1 MQRLAALLA
10 IAVLAA
16 ACGDGDEKTAPTTAA
31 APATT
36 AAVVPDATTEQA
48 PATTA
53 ELPPATSSETPPVST
68 TGTEPVPPEMANVV
82 LAWSDALNR
91 NDNET
96 AARYFAPGAII
107 RQSQEYRLD
116 DAEIATTWND
126 GLPCAGE
133 IVELRMVDIAVV
145 AIFVLG
151 ERPGHQCDAPGARA
165 AAAFVIEDG
174 LIVLWQQ
181 VAVPDEGTPITP
193 TPDETATETAPVA

>member
-1 MQRLAALLA
+1 MKRLAALLA
-10 IAVLAA
+10 IAALAA
-16 ACGDGDEKTAPTTAA
+16 ACGDGDDTAAPTTAA

-36 AAVVPDATTEQA
+36 GQPAPATTQEA

-53 ELPPATSSETPPVST
+53 QAPPTTGELPPAST
-68 TGTEPVPPEMANVV
+68 TGTEPVPPELASVV
-82 LAWSDALNR
+82 LGWSDALNR
-91 NDNET
+91 NDNAG
-96 AARYFAPGAII
+96 AAKYFAPGAVI

-126 GLPCAGE
+126 GLPCAGN

-174 LIVLWQQ
+174 LITLWQQ
-181 VAVPDEGTPITP
+181 VAVPEEGTPTTP
-193 TPDETATETAPVA
+193 TPDGTATDTAPVA

>member
-1 MQRLAALLA
+1 MKRLAALLA

-16 ACGDGDEKTAPTTAA
+16 ACGDGDDKAAPTTAA

-36 AAVVPDATTEQA
+36 ATAPATTEQA
-48 PATTA
+48 P
-53 ELPPATSSETPPVST
+53 PAST
-68 TGTEPVPPEMANVV
+68 TGTEPVPPELANVV

-96 AARYFAPGAII
+96 AARYFAPGAVI
-107 RQSQEYRLD
+107 RQSQEYRLI
-116 DAEIATTWND
+116 DAEVARTWND
-126 GLPCAGE
+126 GLPCAGK

-151 ERPGHQCDAPGARA
+151 ERPGHQCDSPGERA

-174 LIVLWQQ
+174 LITLWQQ
-181 VAVPDEGTPITP
+181 VAVPDEGTPTTP
-193 TPDETATETAPVA
+193 APAETATDTAPVA

>member
-1 MQRLAALLA
+1 MTRLAALLA

-16 ACGDGDEKTAPTTAA
+16 ACGDSGDKAAPTTAA

-36 AAVVPDATTEQA
+36 AAAPATTAQAPATTEHA

-53 ELPPATSSETPPVST
+53 EAPPVST
-68 TGTEPVPPEMANVV
+68 TGTEPVPPELANVV

-91 NDNET
+91 NDNEA

-116 DAEIATTWND
+116 DAQIATTWND
-126 GLPCAGE
+126 GLPCAGK
-133 IVELRMVDIAVV
+133 IVELRMVDTAVV

-151 ERPGHQCDAPGARA
+151 ERPGHQCDAPGQRA
-165 AAAFVIEDG
+165 AAAFVIENG
-174 LIVLWQQ
+174 LIRLWQQ
-181 VAVPDEGTPITP
+181 VAVPNEGTPTTP
-193 TPDETATETAPVA
+193 TPDGTATDTAPVA

>member
-1 MQRLAALLA
+1 MKRLAALLA
-10 IAVLAA
+10 IAALAA
-16 ACGDGDEKTAPTTAA
+16 ACGDGDDTAAPTTAA

-36 AAVVPDATTEQA
+36 GQPAPATTQEA

-53 ELPPATSSETPPVST
+53 QAPPTTGELPPAST
-68 TGTEPVPPEMANVV
+68 TGTEPVPPELASVV
-82 LAWSDALNR
+82 LGWSDALNR
-91 NDNET
+91 NDNAG
-96 AARYFAPGAII
+96 AARYFAPGAVI

-126 GLPCAGE
+126 GLPCAGN

-174 LIVLWQQ
+174 LITLWQQ
-181 VAVPDEGTPITP
+181 VAVPEEGTPTTP
-193 TPDETATETAPVA
+193 TPDGTATDTAPVA

>member
-1 MQRLAALLA
+1 MKRLAAVLA
-10 IAVLAA
+10 IAVLAV
-16 ACGDGDEKTAPTTAA
+16 ACGDSDDQAAPTTAA

-36 AAVVPDATTEQA
+36 AAAPATTEQA

-53 ELPPATSSETPPVST
+53 EAPPVST
-68 TGTEPVPPEMANVV
+68 TGTEPVPPELANVV

-91 NDNET
+91 NDNE
-96 AARYFAPGAII
+96 AAATYFAPGAVI
-107 RQSQEYRLD
+107 RQSQEYRLI
-116 DAEIATTWND
+116 DAEVATVWND
-126 GLPCAGE
+126 GLPCAGK

-174 LIVLWQQ
+174 LITLWQQ
-181 VAVPDEGTPITP
+181 VAVPDEATPATP
-193 TPDETATETAPVA
+193 APDETATETAPVA

>member
-1 MQRLAALLA
+1 MTRLAALLA

-16 ACGDGDEKTAPTTAA
+16 ACGDSDDKAAATTAKAPATTAA

-36 AAVVPDATTEQA
+36 EQAPATTEQA

-53 ELPPATSSETPPVST
+53 QAPPVST
-68 TGTEPVPPEMANVV
+68 TGTEPVPPELANVV

-91 NDNET
+91 NDNEA

-126 GLPCAGE
+126 GLPCAGKV
-133 IVELRMVDIAVV
+133 VELRMVDIAVV

-151 ERPGHQCDAPGARA
+151 ERPGHQCDAPGQRA

-174 LIVLWQQ
+174 LIRLWQQ
-181 VAVPDEGTPITP
+181 VAVPDEGTPTTP
-193 TPDETATETAPVA
+193 TPDGTATDTAPVA